1 VRGKERKVEGRGGG
15 WRRERVWEEREKEN
29 GSGRWVAVRY
39 VVSMKVEMDEAA
51 IDGVRE
57 DRTERTWQVH

>member
-1 VRGKERKVEGRGGG
+1 
-15 WRRERVWEEREKEN
+15 
-29 GSGRWVAVRY
+29 VAVRY

-57 DRTERTWQVH
+57 DRTERT